1 MASKSFQVA
10 LEAAT
15 NENNTEENWDRILE
29 VCDYVKNGQIKPNE
43 LLEQITKR
51 LKQTRRTKL
60 QMNTL
65 ILFDAAVKNCGQTF
79 HQLFTSRATMNVLVE
94 IIDDTRTE
102 TIVRN
107 RIGSL
112 LKQWME
118 DPEFKDK
125 AQYAMLGATY
135 KKLTIEKGYTFI
147 DGSNNISIS
156 AAAAPAPSAAGRRT
170 QDDLLAKREEEEFA
184 KAIALSM
191 QEANQ
196 SKSQQPVSNSLYPS
210 MQQSNGSNLTATTT
224 TTMNGSDKKAKAL
237 YDFEAAEDNEV
248 TFKAGDI
255 LTITDD
261 SDQHWWKGIN
271 NGVEGLF
278 PANFVT
284 KNLQQ
289 QIDMPS
295 QSNGANNTTA
305 NDLNQK
311 QQRQNEIVKDQVVID
326 ERLIDRCL
334 AMLQNADP
342 TGEIEADSNEMLML
356 EDTCYAMGPLIDH
369 ELEKVDRKHVQLEE
383 LNKNLREAMELYH
396 RLMEEGRIRAA
407 QVKTNA
413 AQLANQMYQQQQS
426 QIPPQPYYQI
436 HPSLQTQPANPQ
448 QQQVIMYQN
457 PQLYNQL
464 PPQTQQS
471 MPYIPQQPTGA
482 YYVDPNLQQQQ
493 QQHMMYS
500 MPPNMIN
507 NLQQQ
512 QQHQQQQPTAHSE
525 AQ

>member
-1 MASKSFQVA
+1 MASKAFQVA
-10 LEAAT
+10 LDAAT

-43 LLEQITKR
+43 LLDQILKR

-65 ILFDAAVKNCGQTF
+65 VLFDAAVKNCGQQF
-79 HQLFTSRATMNVLVE
+79 HLLFTSRATMNTLVE
-94 IIDDTRTE
+94 VIDDARTE
-102 TIVRN
+102 NTVRL
-107 RIGSL
+107 RIGAL

-135 KKLTIEKGYTFI
+135 KRLTTEKGYAFL
-147 DGSNNISIS
+147 DGPTAASNVS
-156 AAAAPAPSAAGRRT
+156 AQSTVSKKT
-170 QDDLLAKREEEEFA
+170 QEELLAKKEEEDFA

-191 QEANQ
+191 QDTNQ
-196 SKSQQPVSNSLYPS
+196 SRPLQQQQQQTQQQPVNNSLYPT
-210 MQQSNGSNLTATTT
+210 MQQSTSTSNSTG
-224 TTMNGSDKKAKAL
+224 NEKKVKAL

-255 LTITDD
+255 LIITDD

-289 QIDMPS
+289 QIDVPN
-295 QSNGANNTTA
+295 QSTSST
-305 NDLNQK
+305 NDTNQK
-311 QQRQNEIVKDQVVID
+311 QQRSNEIIKDQVVID

-334 AMLQNADP
+334 GMLQNADP
-342 TGEIEADSNEMLML
+342 TGEIEPDSNEMLML

-383 LNKNLREAMELYH
+383 LNKNLREAMDLYH

-407 QVKTNA
+407 QAKTNA
-413 AQLANQMYQQQQS
+413 AQLVTQMYQQPQVPS
-426 QIPPQPYYQI
+426 QPYYQV
-436 HPSLQTQPANPQ
+436 HPGLQAQQQQPLAPPPPTQQPPQ
-448 QQQVIMYQN
+448 QQQQPPMMYQ
-457 PQLYNQL
+457 PQPQVYNQM
-464 PPQTQQS
+464 PPQTQPS
-471 MPYIPQQPTGA
+471 MPYIPQQAPLGA
-482 YYVDPNLQQQQ
+482 YYVDPNLQQQPP
-493 QQHMMYS
+493 MMYS
-500 MPPNMIN
+500 MPPNMMN
-507 NLQQQ
+507 HYQP
-512 QQHQQQQPTAHSE
+512 QQPTAHSE
-525 AQ
+525 TQ